1 MQGGQSFAQVGGK
14 TVNQGLRGPGCDISA
29 VSVPLVNTTQAKN
42 YFGYDWKPCRMPT
55 AHGNWAS
62 EPTAANR
69 GTFQLLEKEPAGR
82 VSWLNASI
90 QAMPATQCQGKPC
103 FLEGSAAGA
112 GSRCDGAPDYAD
124 APCGSTVSSN
134 YHRSLPLPAG
144 SAQSGGC
151 G

>member
-1 MQGGQSFAQVGGK
+1 MSCATCATQGGQSFAQVGGK

-42 YFGYDWKPCRMPT
+42 YFGYDWKPCRTPGT
-55 AHGNWAS
+55 THGWAS
-62 EPTAANR
+62 EPTAANQ
-69 GTFQLLEKEPAGR
+69 GTFQLLEKGPAGR

-112 GSRCDGAPDYAD
+112 GSRCGGAPDYAD
-124 APCGSTVSSN
+124 APCGSTVKPPQ
-134 YHRSLPLPAG
+134 SLN
-144 SAQSGGC
+144 
-151 G
+151 

>member
-1 MQGGQSFAQVGGK
+1 MGGK

-42 YFGYDWKPCRMPT
+42 YFGYDWKPCSMPGT
-55 AHGNWAS
+55 THGWAS
-62 EPTAANR
+62 EPTAANQ

-112 GSRCDGAPDYAD
+112 GSRCGEPSKYRCRLGCILLKMTAISLLT
-124 APCGSTVSSN
+124 GLHLL
-134 YHRSLPLPAG
+134 YHCLRLRQRRFDLRF
-144 SAQSGGC
+144 
-151 G
+151 